1 MRKGVAI
8 VGYNWARMRSAES
21 KGVLPGFQLGIRPY
35 TDSKTAWYDAE
46 RHEYVD
52 RTVEGDTVTGG
63 YVYSVENIVT
73 RRSRKGHI
81 TTLSSGRGRRASYC
95 CTWSKSYLITVRARV
110 SLIWREF
117 RRWIWGP
124 TARSMM

>member
-1 MRKGVAI
+1 
-8 VGYNWARMRSAES
+8 MRSAES
-21 KGVLPGFQLGIRPY
+21 KGVLPCFQLGIRPCA
-35 TDSKTAWYDAE
+35 DSKTARYHAE

-73 RRSRKGHI
+73 RRSRKRHI
-81 TTLSSGRGRRASYC
+81 TPMRSYVNQSLNV
-95 CTWSKSYLITVRARV
+95 TTEVKSYLITVRARV
-110 SLIWREF
+110 SLIRREF

>member
-1 MRKGVAI
+1 
-8 VGYNWARMRSAES
+8 MRSAES
-21 KGVLPGFQLGIRPY
+21 KGVLPGFQLGIRPCA
-35 TDSKTAWYDAE
+35 DSKTAWYHAE

-73 RRSRKGHI
+73 RRSRKRHI
-81 TTLSSGRGRRASYC
+81 TPMRSYVNQSLNV
-95 CTWSKSYLITVRARV
+95 TTEVKSYLITVRARV